1 MTLVPPATPVH
12 VRSPATPASILKGTS
27 TDTASS
33 KKKLFRELLAL
44 MTPASDV
51 PWRSSPNLF
60 ISETPSERNGY
71 RGRMKRTRDQ
81 VYDSPS
87 DSDISGIF
95 SQSDDDEDCTKWR
108 SWDPPLT
115 DNEVIYSLLR
125 SLK

>member
-1 MTLVPPATPVH
+1 MISGFRSEEKPQATSDSPGPSKKPTFATPAKTTPVK
-12 VRSPATPASILKGTS
+12 PASILKGTS
-27 TDTASS
+27 TATASS
-33 KKKLFRELLAL
+33 EKKLFRELLAL

-87 DSDISGIF
+87 DSDLYELLRAL
-95 SQSDDDEDCTKWR
+95 DDE
-108 SWDPPLT
+108 
-115 DNEVIYSLLR
+115 
-125 SLK
+125 